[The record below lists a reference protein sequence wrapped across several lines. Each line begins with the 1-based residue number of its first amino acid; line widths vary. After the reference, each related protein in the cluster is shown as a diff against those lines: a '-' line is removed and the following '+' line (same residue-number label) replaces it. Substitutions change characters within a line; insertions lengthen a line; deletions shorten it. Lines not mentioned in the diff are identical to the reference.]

1 MLART
6 QLFKSRTLMTFQ
18 GHDVIE
24 LTRGAATLRVAPQIG
39 ARLLTWQVDGHD
51 VIHWPDAADWTHPAK
66 VRGGDPLLFPFLGRH
81 RVDGRLGAWRDQDGT
96 VYALPVHG
104 FARDSQFNAETD
116 DAAASVSMTLTD
128 SAATRAVYPFA
139 FRFTARYRLLDDGAL
154 EVSLITENRDERP
167 LPYYAG
173 HHFYFALPHALR
185 GETTLDLPP
194 NLRRYQEADGQ
205 LSAPESGEARYRL
218 DDPRI
223 LDRFH
228 VIEAVPAA
236 HRIATLHTPSLK
248 RSIEFDLRE
257 SPAPWYSIT
266 TWTEADDSD
275 FYCVEPWLGL
285 PDAIH
290 NGTGLRWV
298 APGQSET
305 ATLRLSVRFE

>member
-1 MLART
+1 
-6 QLFKSRTLMTFQ
+6 MTFQ
-18 GHDVIE
+18 GHDAIE
-24 LTRGAATLRVAPQIG
+24 LTRGNDSLRVAPQIG
-39 ARLLTWQVDGHD
+39 GRLLTWQVNGED
-51 VIHWPDAADWTHPAK
+51 VIHWPDPADWTHPAK
-66 VRGGDPLLFPFLGRH
+66 IRGGNPLLFPFLGRH
-81 RVDGRLGAWRDQDGT
+81 RVDGQIGAWRDEDGT

-104 FARDSQFNAETD
+104 FARDSQFGAETD
-116 DAAASVSMTLTD
+116 AATASVSMTLTD
-128 SAATRAVYPFA
+128 SEATRAVYPFA
-139 FRFTARYRLLDDGAL
+139 FRFTARYRLVDDATL
-154 EVSLITENRDERP
+154 EVSLTTVNRSERP

-173 HHFYFALPHALR
+173 HHFYFALPHTLR

-194 NLRRYQEADGQ
+194 NLRRHQEADGP
-205 LSAPESGEARYRL
+205 LSAPEPGEPQYRL

-228 VIEAVPAA
+228 VIDAVPASQ
-236 HRIATLHTPSLK
+236 RIATLHTPSLR

-257 SPAPWYSIT
+257 SPTPWYSIT
-266 TWTEADDSD
+266 TWTEAADSD

-305 ATLRLSVRFE
+305 ATLRLAVRFA